1 MIVSMKRLSLVALKS
16 DQESIL
22 KALQKIGTVQV
33 LKVADGDTQDT
44 ELDAVNARIQRLS
57 ESINAV
63 KPYVQKPGFLSPQKR
78 EMTLTDLQNDVP
90 KAELTA
96 GEIEELL
103 HTQSHLTA
111 EREKALSMKES
122 LEPWVRLGSPMS
134 AVKNTARVHYFVGLC
149 ASKDVDRIREQ
160 DYLEAEFYNE
170 SATVPTI
177 LACQEE
183 DARNVQNFLKTIDWQ
198 DFVFPKLDGTPGQ
211 AIETLDRRIAE
222 IDEQLADTQAQLES
236 HGGAI
241 EVLQNAFDAE
251 SIDGERIAV
260 RGDLG
265 YTTST
270 FVLEG
275 WMRSDETEKTEQA
288 IRSVTDAYSFDVRDP
303 EEGEEPPSVV
313 KNNKFVTPFEEVQTL
328 YSRPTYGTI
337 DGTPYM
343 TPFYI
348 LLFGLMLSDTGYGL
362 LLMLGSLIYIKF
374 KKPSGMSGG
383 ISRVLFWGG
392 LSTVFW
398 GVLTGS
404 FFGITRASSASIEL
418 GGVFDQISLFFEKL
432 KIFPA
437 WLDPMQNS
445 LGMLGLCFGLGVL
458 HIVAGYIVGAI
469 DKFSKGDWKGA
480 IFDQISWVLITL
492 GLVVG
497 FLPAITG
504 MAGVPVTLPD
514 LVTKIALGAAALGA
528 VFVVLFKG
536 RGKRNPLKRLTSG
549 IGGLYDVTGV
559 LSDILSYARLF
570 ALGIATGVIGQ
581 VFNMLCSMLTNASN
595 PVMKIVGAIGSII
608 LLVLL
613 HTFNVAINA
622 LGAFVHC
629 ARLQYVEFYGK
640 FYESGGKEFA
650 PLRYETK
657 HVRVNE

>member
-1 MIVSMKRLSLVALKS
+1 MIVAMKRLSLVALKS
-16 DQESIL
+16 DQDSIL

-33 LKVADGDTQDT
+33 LKVADGETQDA
-44 ELDAVNARIQRLS
+44 EMDAVTARIQRLS

-63 KPYVQKPGFLSPQKR
+63 KPYAKKPGFLSPQKR
-78 EMTLTDLQNDVP
+78 EMTLADIRDDVP
-90 KAELTA
+90 KAESA
-96 GEIEELL
+96 ASEIETLL
-103 HTQSHLTA
+103 HSQSHLTA
-111 EREKALSMKES
+111 EREKALSQKAS
-122 LEPWVRLGSPMS
+122 LEPWVRLGTPMN

-149 ASKDVDRIREQ
+149 ASKDIERIREQ

-177 LACQEE
+177 LACKEE
-183 DARNVQNFLKTIDWQ
+183 DTRSVQNFLKTIDWQ
-198 DFVFPKLDGTPGQ
+198 DYVFPKMEGTPGQ
-211 AIETLDRRIAE
+211 AIEALDKRISE
-222 IDEQLADTQAQLES
+222 IDAALSETQTQLET

-241 EVLQNAFDAE
+241 EILQNAYDAE
-251 SIDGERIAV
+251 SIDGERIAA
-260 RGDLG
+260 RGDLSF
-265 YTTST
+265 TAST

-275 WMRSDETEKTEQA
+275 WMRSDEVEKTEQA
-288 IRSVTDAYSFDVRDP
+288 IRSVTDAYSFSVRDP

-313 KNNKFVTPFEEVQTL
+313 RNNKMVTPFEEVQTL

-362 LLMLGSLIYIKF
+362 LLMLGSLIYIKY
-374 KKPSGMSGG
+374 KKPTGMSGG

-432 KIFPA
+432 RIFPA
-437 WLDPMQNS
+437 WLDPMKNS

-492 GLVVG
+492 GLVIG

-504 MAGVPVTLPD
+504 MAGMPVSLPD
-514 LVTKIALGAAALGA
+514 IVTKIALGAAALGA
-528 VFVVLFKG
+528 LFVVLFKG
-536 RGKRNPLKRLTSG
+536 REKRNPLKRLTSG
-549 IGGLYDVTGV
+549 LGGLYDVTGV

-595 PVMKIVGAIGSII
+595 PVMKVVGAIGCVI

-640 FYESGGKEFA
+640 FYESGGKEFT
-650 PLRYETK
+650 PLSYQTK
-657 HVRVNE
+657 HVHVNE

>member
-1 MIVSMKRLSLVALKS
+1 MIVSMKRLSLIALKS

-22 KALQKIGTVQV
+22 QALQKIGTVQI
-33 LKVADGDTQDT
+33 LKIADGDLQDE
-44 ELDAVNARIQRLS
+44 ELDAVNARIQRLT

-63 KPYVQKPGFLSPQKR
+63 KPYAEKPGFLSPQKR
-78 EMTLTDLQNDVP
+78 EMTLAGIREDIS
-90 KAELTA
+90 KAETA
-96 GEIEELL
+96 AQEIEDLL
-103 HTQSHLTA
+103 HTQSHLNA
-111 EREKALSMKES
+111 EREKTLSVKAS
-122 LEPWVRLGSPMS
+122 LEPWVRLSAPMQS
-134 AVKNTARVHYFVGLC
+134 VKNSARVHYFVGLC

-160 DYLEAEFYNE
+160 DYLAAEFYNE

-177 LACQEE
+177 LACKEE

-198 DFVFPKLDGTPGQ
+198 DYVFPKMEGTPGQ
-211 AIETLDRRIAE
+211 AIEELDKRIVE
-222 IDEQLADTQAQLES
+222 IEEQLAETQTQLEA
-236 HGGAI
+236 HGGTI
-241 EVLQNAFDAE
+241 EVLQNAYDAE
-251 SIDGERIAV
+251 SIDSERISA

-265 YTTST
+265 YTAST
-270 FVLEG
+270 FILDG
-275 WMRSDETEKTEQA
+275 WMRSDEVEKTEQA
-288 IRSVTDAYSFDVRDP
+288 IRSVTNAYCFETRDP
-303 EEGEEPPSVV
+303 VEGEEPPSVV

-348 LLFGLMLSDTGYGL
+348 LLFGLMLSDSGYGL

-432 KIFPA
+432 RIFPA
-437 WLDPMQNS
+437 WLDPMKNS

-492 GLVVG
+492 GLVIG
-497 FLPAITG
+497 FLPNITG
-504 MAGVPVTLPD
+504 MAGMPVTLPD
-514 LVTKIALGAAALGA
+514 LVTKIALGAAAFGA
-528 VFVVLFKG
+528 LLVVLFKG
-536 RGKRNPLKRLTSG
+536 RAKRNPLKRLTSG

-595 PVMKIVGAIGSII
+595 PVMKVVGAIGCIV
-608 LLVLL
+608 LVIVL

-650 PLRYETK
+650 PLSYQTK

>member
-1 MIVSMKRLSLVALKS
+1 MIVAMKRLSLVALKS

-22 KALQKIGTVQV
+22 KALQEIGTVQV
-33 LKVADGDTQDT
+33 LKIADGETQDP
-44 ELDAVNARIQRLS
+44 EMDAVNARIQRLS

-63 KPYVQKPGFLSPQKR
+63 KPYAKKPGFLSPQKR
-78 EMTLTDLQNDVP
+78 EMTLSGIREDVP
-90 KAELTA
+90 KAESA
-96 GEIEELL
+96 AAEIEALL

-111 EREKALSMKES
+111 EREKALSTKAS
-122 LEPWVRLGSPMS
+122 LEPWVRLGTPMND
-134 AVKNTARVHYFVGLC
+134 VKNTARVHYFVGLL
-149 ASKDVDRIREQ
+149 ASKDVERVREQ
-160 DYLEAEFYNE
+160 DYIASEFYNE

-177 LACQEE
+177 LACKEE
-183 DARNVQNFLKTIDWQ
+183 DTRSVQNFLKSIEWQ
-198 DFVFPKLDGTPGQ
+198 DYAFPKMEGTPGQ
-211 AIETLDRRIAE
+211 AIEALDRRISE
-222 IDEQLADTQAQLES
+222 IETELEKTQEQLEA
-236 HGGAI
+236 HGETI
-241 EVLQNAFDAE
+241 EILQNAYDAE
-251 SIDGERIAV
+251 SIDSDRISARGE
-260 RGDLG
+260 LG
-265 YTTST
+265 YTAST

-275 WMRSDETEKTEQA
+275 WVRADEVEKTEQK
-288 IRSVTDAYSFDVRDP
+288 IRSVTDAYSFETREPNED
-303 EEGEEPPSVV
+303 EEPPSVV

-328 YSRPTYGTI
+328 YSRPTYGTL

-348 LLFGLMLSDTGYGL
+348 LLFGLMLSDSGYGL
-362 LLMLGSLIYIKF
+362 LLMIGSLIYIRF
-374 KKPSGMSGG
+374 KKPTGMSGG

-404 FFGITRASSASIEL
+404 FFGITRMSSSSIEL
-418 GGVFDQISLFFEKL
+418 GGVFDQISMFFEKL

-437 WLDPMQNS
+437 WLDPMKNS

-458 HIVAGYIVGAI
+458 HIVAGYLVGAI

-492 GLVVG
+492 GLVIG
-497 FLPAITG
+497 FLPAITN
-504 MAGVPVTLPD
+504 MAGMPVQLPD

-528 VFVVLFKG
+528 LLVVLFKG

-549 IGGLYDVTGV
+549 LGGLYDVTGV

-595 PVMKIVGAIGSII
+595 PVMKVVGAIGCVI
-608 LLVLL
+608 LVIVL

-640 FYESGGKEFA
+640 FYESGGKEFT
-650 PLRYETK
+650 PLSYQTK

>member
-16 DQESIL
+16 DQEAIL
-22 KALQKIGTVQV
+22 KALQQIGTVQV
-33 LKVADGDTQDT
+33 LKIADGESQDP
-44 ELDAVNARIQRLS
+44 EMDAVNARIQRLT

-63 KPYVQKPGFLSPQKR
+63 KPYAKKPGFLSPQKR
-78 EMTLTDLQNDVP
+78 EMTLSGIRDDVP
-90 KAELTA
+90 KAETA
-96 GEIEELL
+96 AAEIEELL
-103 HTQSHLTA
+103 HTQSHLFS
-111 EREKALSMKES
+111 EREKALSQKAA
-122 LEPWVRLGSPMS
+122 LEPWVRLGSPMKE
-134 AVKNTARVHYFVGLC
+134 VKNTARVHYFVGLC

-160 DYLEAEFYNE
+160 DYIESEFYNE

-177 LACQEE
+177 LACKEE
-183 DARNVQNFLKTIDWQ
+183 DTRVVQNFLKTIDWQ
-198 DFVFPKLDGTPGQ
+198 DYVFPKMEGTPGQ
-211 AIETLDRRIAE
+211 AIEALDRRILE
-222 IDEQLADTQAQLES
+222 IDEQLDHTQAQLET
-236 HGGAI
+236 HGETI
-241 EVLQNAFDAE
+241 EVLQNAYDAE
-251 SIDGERIAV
+251 SIDSDRIGA

-265 YTTST
+265 YTAST
-270 FVLEG
+270 FILDG
-275 WMRSDETEKTEQA
+275 WMRSDEVEKTEQA
-288 IRSVTDAYSFDVRDP
+288 IRSVTDAYSFETRDP
-303 EEGEEPPSVV
+303 VEGEEPPSVV
-313 KNNKFVTPFEEVQTL
+313 RNNKMVTPFEEVQTL

-362 LLMLGSLIYIKF
+362 LLMLGSLIYIKY
-374 KKPSGMSGG
+374 KKPTGMSGG

-398 GVLTGS
+398 GVLCGS
-404 FFGITRASSASIEL
+404 FFGITRMSSSAIEL
-418 GGVFDQISLFFEKL
+418 GGVFDKIAIFFERL

-437 WLDPMQNS
+437 WIDPMKNS

-458 HIVAGYIVGAI
+458 HIVAGYIVGAV
-469 DKFSKGDWKGA
+469 DKFGKGDWKAA

-492 GLVVG
+492 GLIVG

-504 MAGVPVTLPD
+504 MAGMPVALPD
-514 LVTKIALGAAALGA
+514 IVTKIALGAAAFGA
-528 VFVVLFKG
+528 LMVVLFKG

-595 PVMKIVGAIGSII
+595 PVMKVVGAIGCII
-608 LLVLL
+608 LVIVL

-640 FYESGGKEFA
+640 FYESGGKEFS
-650 PLRYETK
+650 PLSYKTK
-657 HVRVNE
+657 HVRVTE